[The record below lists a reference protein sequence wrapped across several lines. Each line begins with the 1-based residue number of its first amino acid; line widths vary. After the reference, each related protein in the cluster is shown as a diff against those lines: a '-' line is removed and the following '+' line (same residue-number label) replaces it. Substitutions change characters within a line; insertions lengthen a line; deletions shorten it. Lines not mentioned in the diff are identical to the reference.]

1 MVLRGAPAL
10 EIEGGDAVSELTLTL
25 TELEIAQGCSRPSK
39 LGGGAVGVFL
49 QSER

>member
-39 LGGGAVGVFL
+39 LGGML
-49 QSER
+49 